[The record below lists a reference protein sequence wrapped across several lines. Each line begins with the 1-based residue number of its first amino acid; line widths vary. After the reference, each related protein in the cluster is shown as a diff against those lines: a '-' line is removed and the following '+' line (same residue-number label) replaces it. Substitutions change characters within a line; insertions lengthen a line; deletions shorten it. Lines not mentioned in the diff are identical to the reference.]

1 MTNSKADKKA
11 AAIAR
16 YITKKLTEAGAYDPT
31 LSYQVELVASDL
43 LIYRKLRD
51 ACLDDEE
58 TVTFEEK
65 SREGNSRTKVNP
77 IFSELRRQSKVVQEG
92 LDMLTMNIKSKKK
105 KAETSD
111 TIQELTR
118 IMKEEEDDDC

>member
-58 TVTFEEK
+58 SVTFKEK

-77 IFSELRRQSKVVQEG
+77 IFSELRRQSKIVQEG

-118 IMKEEEDDDC
+118 MMKEEEDDD

>member
-1 MTNSKADKKA
+1 MTKSKADKKA

-58 TVTFEEK
+58 SVTFKEK

-77 IFSELRRQSKVVQEG
+77 IFSELRRQSKIVQEG

-118 IMKEEEDDDC
+118 MMKEEEDDD

>member
-58 TVTFEEK
+58 SVTFKEK

-77 IFSELRRQSKVVQEG
+77 IFSELRRQSKIVQEG

-105 KAETSD
+105 KGETSD

-118 IMKEEEDDDC
+118 MMKEEEDDD

>member
-11 AAIAR
+11 ASIAR

-58 TVTFEEK
+58 SVTFKEK

-77 IFSELRRQSKVVQEG
+77 IFSELRRQSKIVQEG

-118 IMKEEEDDDC
+118 MMKEEEDDD

>member
-1 MTNSKADKKA
+1 M
-11 AAIAR
+11 
-16 YITKKLTEAGAYDPT
+16 
-31 LSYQVELVASDL
+31 ELVASDL

-58 TVTFEEK
+58 SVTFKEK

-77 IFSELRRQSKVVQEG
+77 IFSELRRQSKIVQEG

-111 TIQELTR
+111 TIRELTR
-118 IMKEEEDDDC
+118 MMKEEEDDD

>member
-58 TVTFEEK
+58 SVTFKEK

-77 IFSELRRQSKVVQEG
+77 IFSELRRQSKIVQEG

-111 TIQELTR
+111 AIQELTR
-118 IMKEEEDDDC
+118 MMKEEEDGD

>member
-1 MTNSKADKKA
+1 MTKSKADKKA

-58 TVTFEEK
+58 SVTFKEK

-77 IFSELRRQSKVVQEG
+77 IFSELRRQSKIVQEG

-111 TIQELTR
+111 TIQELTQM
-118 IMKEEEDDDC
+118 MKEEEDDD

>member
-58 TVTFEEK
+58 SVTFKEK

-77 IFSELRRQSKVVQEG
+77 IFSELRRQSKIVQEG

-111 TIQELTR
+111 AIQELTR
-118 IMKEEEDDDC
+118 MMKEEEDD

>member
-1 MTNSKADKKA
+1 MTNSKAGKKA

-58 TVTFEEK
+58 SVTFKEK

-77 IFSELRRQSKVVQEG
+77 IFSELRRQSKIVQEG

-118 IMKEEEDDDC
+118 MMKEEEDDD

>member
-31 LSYQVELVASDL
+31 LSCQVELVASDL

-58 TVTFEEK
+58 SVTFKEK

-77 IFSELRRQSKVVQEG
+77 IFSELRRQSKIVQEG

-118 IMKEEEDDDC
+118 MMKEEEDDD

>member
-58 TVTFEEK
+58 SVTFKEK

-77 IFSELRRQSKVVQEG
+77 IFSELRRQSKIVQEG

-111 TIQELTR
+111 AIQELTR
-118 IMKEEEDDDC
+118 MMKEEEDDD

>member
-51 ACLDDEE
+51 ACLEE
-58 TVTFEEK
+58 EESVTFKEK
-65 SREGNSRTKVNP
+65 SREGNSRTRVNP
-77 IFSELRRQSKVVQEG
+77 IFSELRRQSKIVQEG

-118 IMKEEEDDDC
+118 MMKEEEDDD